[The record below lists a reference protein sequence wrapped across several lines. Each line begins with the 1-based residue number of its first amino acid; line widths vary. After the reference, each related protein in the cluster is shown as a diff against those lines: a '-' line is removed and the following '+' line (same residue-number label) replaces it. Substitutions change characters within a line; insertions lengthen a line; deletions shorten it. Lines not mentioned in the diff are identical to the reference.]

1 MLIILSCE
9 VINLDYP
16 EKELVRKSKEG
27 DIEAFEELIRL
38 YEKRIYNIAFRM
50 AGDRDDAFD
59 IAQEVCIR
67 IFRSIGKFRENSS
80 FSTWVYRITSNVC
93 IDEMRKR
100 RTNVVPLAVASDD
113 GEYEIPIADEGKLPD
128 EVLESREMSEAVRS
142 CILELEPEYRM
153 MIILRDI
160 NGYSYDEISKVLDVN
175 MGTVKSRLNRARG
188 MLKTKIKDME
198 LFKDETV

>member
-1 MLIILSCE
+1 M
-9 VINLDYP
+9 DYP

-27 DIEAFEELIRL
+27 DVEAFEELIRS

-67 IFRSIGKFRENSS
+67 IFRSIGKFKGNSS

-100 RTNVVPLAVASDD
+100 RSNVIPLAVASDD

-128 EVLESREMSEAVRS
+128 EILESREISDAVRS

-153 MIILRDI
+153 IIILRDI
-160 NGYSYDEISKVLDVN
+160 NGYTYDEISKVLDVN

-188 MLKTKIKDME
+188 MLKTKIKNME